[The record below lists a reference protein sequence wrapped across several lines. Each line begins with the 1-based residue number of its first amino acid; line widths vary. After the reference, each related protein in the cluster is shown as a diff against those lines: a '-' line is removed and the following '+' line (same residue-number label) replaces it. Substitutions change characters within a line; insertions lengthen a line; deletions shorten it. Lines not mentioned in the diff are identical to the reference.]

1 MAADSKPVYLVAV
14 LAFAVSD
21 FPSYQRAYALSLL
34 ELPLGNVE
42 SLGFIILGFHW
53 PQQWG
58 LWCQADPGA
67 MMKLSVLSSVTC
79 SALTCC
85 VSVAH
90 KTRLVLPSASL
101 AFQWQDKAHFSNLL
115 EINFL
120 HFIFGRN
127 LIVIANFGFLPQT
140 LQ

>member
-53 PQQWG
+53 PQ
-58 LWCQADPGA
+58 
-67 MMKLSVLSSVTC
+67 
-79 SALTCC
+79 
-85 VSVAH
+85 
-90 KTRLVLPSASL
+90 
-101 AFQWQDKAHFSNLL
+101 
-115 EINFL
+115 
-120 HFIFGRN
+120 
-127 LIVIANFGFLPQT
+127 
-140 LQ
+140 